1 MCPRGSKWAIH
12 VPRVLAAEQDRVH
25 NKVHDKVHDKGS
37 MPGSADALLESVT
50 GKPLDPSIFMRYLT
64 DKYTAL
70 YQL

>member
-1 MCPRGSKWAIH
+1 
-12 VPRVLAAEQDRVH
+12 
-25 NKVHDKVHDKGS
+25 